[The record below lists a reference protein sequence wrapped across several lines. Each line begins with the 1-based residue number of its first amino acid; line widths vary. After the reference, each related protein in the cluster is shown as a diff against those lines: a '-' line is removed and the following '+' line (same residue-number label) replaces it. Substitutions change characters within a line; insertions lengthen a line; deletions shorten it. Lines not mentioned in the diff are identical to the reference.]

1 MPRKSNTNK
10 EINDFSTDFRDI
22 KQCKEIF
29 GKSETTMRNLVR
41 RWREGEY
48 PGNIKIV
55 DGRIFFRLSWLSEL
69 FEAKIPASDIP
80 PPTALSNEVHTSVI
94 ALLEKQLDEQN
105 KQIERLQL
113 LLHQKEENLRMLT
126 APPKRRRWFNF
137 FGS

>member
-41 RWREGEY
+41 RWRKGDY

-55 DGRIFFRLSWLSEL
+55 DGRVFFRLSWLSEL
-69 FEAKIPASDIP
+69 FETKMPASDIP
-80 PPTALSNEVHTSVI
+80 QKTALSNELHTSVI

-105 KQIERLQL
+105 KQIERLQIML
-113 LLHQKEENLRMLT
+113 AQKEENLKNLLQS
-126 APPKRRRWFNF
+126 PPQKKRWWQRAK
-137 FGS
+137 

>member
-1 MPRKSNTNK
+1 MARKKNTNK
-10 EINDFSTDFRDI
+10 EVNDFSTDFRDI
-22 KQCKEIF
+22 KECKEIF

-41 RWREGEY
+41 RWRKGEY

-55 DGRIFFRLSWLSEL
+55 DGRVFFRLSWLSEL
-69 FEAKIPASDIP
+69 FEVKMLASDTP
-80 PPTALSNEVHTSVI
+80 PPTALSEVHTSVI